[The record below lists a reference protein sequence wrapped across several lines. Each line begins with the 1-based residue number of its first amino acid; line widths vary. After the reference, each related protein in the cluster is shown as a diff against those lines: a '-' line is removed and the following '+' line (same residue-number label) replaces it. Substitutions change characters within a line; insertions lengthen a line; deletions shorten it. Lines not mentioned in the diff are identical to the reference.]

1 MQFNNGQIAAILHDL
16 PSSAV
21 QSYLDNKSFANY
33 SLPTMMSN
41 YLYVNPHKGMLTD
54 AKNRTAVLQAIDVD
68 ELVKQTYF
76 GRGKVA
82 AQIYP
87 PNMMAPQF
95 AKQSVTHDPS
105 VLTGLAGGLPADQK
119 AITIGYDSSQSRQ
132 PVGQQPDSDATRR
145 GGTHGQGAG
154 LPDLGDLRLDRHRRA
169 VGAGHLHRYGMA
181 GRPVALHLGSHL
193 VGRATAA

>member
-1 MQFNNGQIAAILHDL
+1 M
-16 PSSAV
+16 

-76 GRGKVA
+76 GRGKTA
-82 AQIYP
+82 EQIYP
-87 PNMMAPQF
+87 PNMMAAEF

-105 VLTGLAGGLPADQK
+105 ALTGTRRRACPPTRRPSPSA
-119 AITIGYDSSQSRQ
+119 TTR
-132 PVGQQPDSDATRR
+132 ATR
-145 GGTHGQGAG
+145 TT
-154 LPDLGDLRLDRHRRA
+154 
-169 VGAGHLHRYGMA
+169 
-181 GRPVALHLGSHL
+181 S
-193 VGRATAA
+193 